1 MSNPSSSLSSSDVI
15 SVAFGDS
22 VGGCFAVGDVRNWNR
37 GDDADDDVD
46 DVRGVLTDDDD
57 ELYFCGCDRP
67 DCGDDL
73 VPGAGSD
80 VRL

>member
-1 MSNPSSSLSSSDVI
+1 MI

-22 VGGCFAVGDVRNWNR
+22 VGGCFAVGDVRNWNH
-37 GDDADDDVD
+37 GDDADNDVN

-57 ELYFCGCDRP
+57 DDDELYFCGC
-67 DCGDDL
+67 GDDL
-73 VPGAGSD
+73 LSGAGSD